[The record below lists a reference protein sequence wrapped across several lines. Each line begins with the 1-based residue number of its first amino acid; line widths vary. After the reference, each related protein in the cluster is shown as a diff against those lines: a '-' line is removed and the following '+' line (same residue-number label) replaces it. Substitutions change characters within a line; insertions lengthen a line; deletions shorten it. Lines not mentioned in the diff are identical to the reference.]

1 LATICGFCN
10 YFDEVT
16 VFNNNL
22 DTTTTSSFNDFHVD
36 ILNKTEFKD
45 TLILSLTK
53 LATMPT
59 KFNDDCDA
67 LNTTAKLIFL

>member
-10 YFDEVT
+10 YFDEFT

-22 DTTTTSSFNDFHVD
+22 DTTTTSLNDFHVD
-36 ILNKTEFKD
+36 ILNETEFKD

-53 LATMPT
+53 
-59 KFNDDCDA
+59 FNDDCDS
-67 LNTTAKLIFL
+67 LNTTAKLIFI